1 MCWRWHSD
9 LQKYIKTLQENK
21 AVLLGLATEGSPDS
35 VYKALESDLK
45 QGSVSLANVLATGHE
60 EAWGSYEPRSKSD
73 FDYFRTN
80 LLEGLGLKINPM
92 VTPAEFSAENLGG
105 NFIPMHLD
113 DDPSQA
119 MTAFGE
125 IFR

>member
-1 MCWRWHSD
+1 